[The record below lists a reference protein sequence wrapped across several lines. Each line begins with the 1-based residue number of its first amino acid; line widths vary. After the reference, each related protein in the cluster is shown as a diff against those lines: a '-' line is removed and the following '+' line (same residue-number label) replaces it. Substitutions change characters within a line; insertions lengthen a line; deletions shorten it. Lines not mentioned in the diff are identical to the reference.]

1 MEHQK
6 DPNWPSNQRQ
16 HGILSLQT
24 RNTVQCSAQEMT
36 ELRGTTVQVT
46 TRPNSDPRAG
56 RLAELGSAGQ
66 AVLALQ
72 QQHTSRGWVGRQQ
85 AAPLLPPQA
94 VLMLTLP
101 LHYQHRTTRGGH
113 CPTCVSS
120 ASRLGQLAEKPTAPT
135 CLNLIVLRLLCP
147 EHSALQPRL
156 GLDILGPADEP
167 GLLTQRPEMLIPF
180 TSEMLVITAST
191 GL

>member
-1 MEHQK
+1 
-6 DPNWPSNQRQ
+6 
-16 HGILSLQT
+16 
-24 RNTVQCSAQEMT
+24 MT

-46 TRPNSDPRAG
+46 TRPNSEPRAG
-56 RLAELGSAGQ
+56 RPAELGSAGQ

-85 AAPLLPPQA
+85 AAPSLPPQT

-101 LHYQHRTTRGGH
+101 LHSQHRRARGGH
-113 CPTCVSS
+113 CPTCISSS
-120 ASRLGQLAEKPTAPT
+120 ASCLGQLAEKPAAPT
-135 CLNLIVLRLLCP
+135 CLNLIVLHLLCP
-147 EHSALQPRL
+147 KHSALQPRL
-156 GLDILGPADEP
+156 SLDILGPADEP
-167 GLLTQRPEMLIPF
+167 ELLTQRPEMLIPF